1 MHGAGPH
8 ERAGKDAFME
18 VRSPAEEAT
27 EGYRIVERLGT
38 CNIVLIGM
46 MGAGKS
52 SVGRRLAQILHLP
65 FVDADSE
72 IETAANLS
80 VAEIFAT
87 YGEAHFRDGEQRVLA
102 RLLAT
107 GPKVLATGGGAFMN
121 EETRENC
128 RRNGIAV
135 WLQAEVPVLLERV
148 RKKSNR
154 PLLERQNP
162 ELVLKNLLRER
173 EPTYAL
179 ADLTVA
185 SRDGPHQ
192 AVTAEIVR
200 ALGRYLDAE
209 EKT

>member
-1 MHGAGPH
+1 
-8 ERAGKDAFME
+8 ME
-18 VRSPAEEAT
+18 ARSPADEAT

-38 CNIVLIGM
+38 RNIVLIGM

-80 VAEIFAT
+80 VAEFFAT
-87 YGEAHFRDGEQRVLA
+87 YGEAHFREGEQRVLA

-107 GPKVLATGGGAFMN
+107 GPKILATGGGAFMN

-135 WLQAEVPVLLERV
+135 WLHAESPVLLERV

-179 ADLTVA
+179 ADIKVA
-185 SRDGPHQ
+185 SHDGPHQ
-192 AVTAEIVR
+192 LVTMEIIR
-200 ALGRYLDAE
+200 ALGRFLDGD
-209 EKT
+209 EKK

>member
-1 MHGAGPH
+1 
-8 ERAGKDAFME
+8 ME
-18 VRSPAEEAT
+18 ARSPAEEAT

-52 SVGRRLAQILHLP
+52 SVGRRLAQTLHLP

-72 IETAANLS
+72 IEAAANLS
-80 VAEIFAT
+80 IAEIFAT
-87 YGEAHFRDGEQRVLA
+87 YGEAHFREGEQRVLA

-121 EETRENC
+121 EETRANC
-128 RRNGIAV
+128 RRNGITI
-135 WLQAEVPVLLERV
+135 WLQAEIPVLLERV

-154 PLLERQNP
+154 PLLDQQNP

-179 ADLTVA
+179 ADIIVA

-192 AVTAEIVR
+192 LVTAEIVH
-200 ALGRYLDAE
+200 ALGHYLDGDD
-209 EKT
+209 KR

>member
-1 MHGAGPH
+1 
-8 ERAGKDAFME
+8 ME
-18 VRSPAEEAT
+18 ARSPTEEVT

-38 CNIVLIGM
+38 RNIVLIGM
-46 MGAGKS
+46 MGVGKS

-80 VAEIFAT
+80 IAEIFAT
-87 YGEAHFRDGEQRVLA
+87 YGEAHFREGEQRVLA

-128 RRNGIAV
+128 RRNGITI
-135 WLQAEVPVLLERV
+135 WLQAEIPILLERV

-154 PLLERQNP
+154 PLLERKNP

-179 ADLTVA
+179 ADIKVA
-185 SRDGPHQ
+185 SREGPHHL
-192 AVTAEIVR
+192 VTTEIVQ
-200 ALGRYLDAE
+200 ALGRYLDGE
-209 EKT
+209 QGT